1 MTVTTTSADLPHHS
15 VSLSSLRVPIQMLRQ
30 RTVLAKELF
39 LWVSPVWHCLLGV
52 PFSCKSGMFR
62 PLGEWAGWDG
72 PWLSTEVFSLLVGG
86 NTTCQNTALACPGF
100 LSYRWGLQSL
110 WAPCHGSEPRLSLT
124 DPRIIQELVFFFFV
138 LSTNQS
144 TANSVSHF

>member
-1 MTVTTTSADLPHHS
+1 MTVTIIGADLPHHLCPFLHCVLLFKWLDS
-15 VSLSSLRVPIQMLRQ
+15 AP
-30 RTVLAKELF
+30 VLAKELF
-39 LWVSPVWHCLLGV
+39 LWVSRVWHCLLGV
-52 PFSCKSGMFR
+52 PFSSKSGIFR
-62 PLGEWAGWDG
+62 PLEEWAGWDG
-72 PWLSTEVFSLLVGG
+72 PWLSAEVFSLLVGG

-100 LSYRWGLQSL
+100 LSYRWDLESF

-138 LSTNQS
+138 LSTDQS